1 MPPAVRLLGLTEIGE
16 GLGLSKQRVHG
27 LAREIGQDFPAPLA
41 ELRQGRV
48 WDADT
53 VEKWAAEHGRAWNEP
68 DGADRAAP

>member
-1 MPPAVRLLGLTEIGE
+1 MTVAVRLLGLTEIGE

-27 LAREIGQDFPAPLA
+27 LAKEADFPAPRA
-41 ELRQGRV
+41 TLRQGRV